1 MSVSTDLRGRV
12 ALVTGATAGIGRAV
26 ARSLG
31 EAGAQVLVHGRD
43 AERAESVVAEIVS
56 KGGQARALTADLTV
70 ATGVARLAAAA
81 GEVDVLVNNA
91 GVYSFGATTG
101 TDVAEFDR
109 QFAINTRAPFLL
121 VAALVPGMATR
132 GHGSVVT
139 VSSSAASSPAP
150 VGAAYGAS
158 KAAVELLTRSWAVE
172 FGARGVRV
180 NAVSPGPVRTD
191 GTTAMLGEHVGMLAQ
206 GTLRDRAGEPEEIAE
221 AVLFLVGDASSYI
234 NGTIVNVDGG
244 RPAPG
249 PA

>member
-1 MSVSTDLRGRV
+1 MGAGADLTGRV

-31 EAGAQVLVHGRD
+31 EAGVQVVVHGRD
-43 AERAESVVAEIVS
+43 AHRAETVVAEIVG
-56 KGGQARALTADLTV
+56 KGGAARPVTADLADAGEVT
-70 ATGVARLAAAA
+70 RLAAEA
-81 GEVDVLVNNA
+81 GEVDILVNNA
-91 GVYSFGATTG
+91 GVYSFDTTIG

-121 VAALVPGMATR
+121 VAALAPGMVAR
-132 GHGSVVT
+132 GGGAVVT
-139 VSSSAASSPAP
+139 VSSSAATSPAP
-150 VGAAYGAS
+150 LGTAYGAS

-172 FGARGVRV
+172 FGAQGVRV

-191 GTTAMLGEHVGMLAQ
+191 GTTAMLGEHVDMLAQ

-221 AVLFLVGDASSYI
+221 AVLFLVGGASSYI
-234 NGTIVNVDGG
+234 NGAVVNVDGG
-244 RPAPG
+244 RPTAV